1 MLGSHDWMMEHDPLV
16 SPGPEA
22 AQAGMDLATTQVGP
36 IAVNLNNY
44 YYNAARVEQNKAHV
58 AHIVLHDL
66 QKAQPCQ
73 IEEGADG
80 VYRCKAGTG
89 VASSGFL
96 PDSLFGIQMPWSSS
110 MPDDGKDHKVTS
122 GQASAMK
129 AKLKKLMTTDPSLT
143 ETERDAVTEIGQEV
157 H

>member
-1 MLGSHDWMMEHDPLV
+1 
-16 SPGPEA
+16 
-22 AQAGMDLATTQVGP
+22 
-36 IAVNLNNY
+36 
-44 YYNAARVEQNKAHV
+44 
-58 AHIVLHDL
+58 
-66 QKAQPCQ
+66 
-73 IEEGADG
+73 
-80 VYRCKAGTG
+80 
-89 VASSGFL
+89 
-96 PDSLFGIQMPWSSS
+96 MPWSSS

>member
-1 MLGSHDWMMEHDPLV
+1 MIQIGIVLLMGDV
-16 SPGPEA
+16 
-22 AQAGMDLATTQVGP
+22 
-36 IAVNLNNY
+36 
-44 YYNAARVEQNKAHV
+44 
-58 AHIVLHDL
+58 HIVNKLACFL
-66 QKAQPCQ
+66 ISRMPCTF
-73 IEEGADG
+73 
-80 VYRCKAGTG
+80 C
-89 VASSGFL
+89 SGFL